1 MTNCQTTLPGR
12 IANPLALIRVA
23 MALLLTAV
31 IASGCSTREA
41 LTIQPLTLANMQPE
55 KYAAI
60 VMDADSGRVLY
71 SAAPT
76 EPRYPASL
84 TKMMTVFMMF
94 DAMESGR
101 MTRSTQIPVSDYAA
115 SRPASK
121 LYLEAGST
129 IDADTAIRALVVKSA
144 NDVATAVAEYLGG
157 SEDNFARQMTARAR
171 TLGMNSTVFKNA
183 SGLPD
188 NEMRTTA
195 EDMARLALA
204 LRRIHG
210 RYYGYFALRSFEW
223 NGNEVRGHNRV
234 LDLVS
239 GADGLKTG
247 YIRASGFNLATSARR
262 NGRTYVAVVMGGRS
276 GRERDDH
283 MVELLNAAMGDR

>member
-1 MTNCQTTLPGR
+1 MVTLAR
-12 IANPLALIRVA
+12 SVMIVLAFA
-23 MALLLTAV
+23 MVLSACT
-31 IASGCSTREA
+31 TREV
-41 LTIQPLTLANMQPE
+41 LEIRPLTLANMQPD

-60 VMDADSGRVLY
+60 VMDAETGSVLY
-71 SAAPT
+71 SAAPR

-94 DAMESGR
+94 DAMEAGR
-101 MTRSTQIPVSDYAA
+101 MTRSTPIPVSDYAA

-121 LYLEAGST
+121 LYLKAGST

-157 SEDNFARQMTARAR
+157 SEENFARQMTARAR
-171 TLGMNSTVFKNA
+171 TLGMNSTVFRNA

-188 NEMRTTA
+188 DEMRTTA
-195 EDMARLALA
+195 EDMARLAVA
-204 LRRIHG
+204 LRRTHG
-210 RYYGYFALRSFEW
+210 RHYGYFALRSFEW
-223 NGNEVRGHNRV
+223 NGQEVRGHNRV
-234 LDLVS
+234 LDQVA

-262 NGRTYVAVVMGGRS
+262 NGRSYVAIVMGGRS
-276 GRERDDH
+276 GSERDEH
-283 MVELLNAAMGDR
+283 MVELLNAAMGANRRR